1 MDTDLDWQQFLE
13 KGDNNSFSIIYNH
26 YVDELYSYG
35 VHLGFQ
41 DEMCK
46 DAIQDVFY
54 KLYISR
60 KDLHHIRN
68 LSKYIFK
75 FYKNRL
81 IDITRK
87 DARTEYLDL
96 LNEDFP
102 IQVTVLEEM
111 IEIENLEILR
121 KKLELLLN
129 SLSGQQREAVYMK
142 YMQGLSYEKI
152 GKVLGINTDSVRKL
166 MCRTIKK
173 LREQAGMINGKNV

>member
-1 MDTDLDWQQFLE
+1 MDTDLYWQQFLE

-41 DEMCK
+41 DEICK

-60 KDLHHIRN
+60 KKLHHIKK
-68 LSKYIFK
+68 LSAYIFK

-87 DARTEYLDL
+87 NERTENIDSFDGDISIQNTILD
-96 LNEDFP
+96 D
-102 IQVTVLEEM
+102 IIDV
-111 IEIENLEILR
+111 ENLETV
-121 KKLELLLN
+121 KKKVKSLLDK
-129 SLSGQQREAVYMK
+129 LSKQQREMIYMK
-142 YMQGLSYEKI
+142 YIYGLNYEEI
-152 GKVLGINTDSVRKL
+152 SKVLGINTDSVRKF
-166 MCRTIKK
+166 MCRTMKK
-173 LREQAGMINGKNV
+173 LREQAGDDR